1 MVYPFRDPELRQYVI
16 ECMIF
21 RYTEKESMD
30 YIFKK
35 GYNIT
40 DRTFR
45 NIKKDIIKSRFKF
58 FAELLD
64 TGVIDQ
70 HIRAIQSIYHVQRE
84 MWINY
89 EKCEDPYKKV
99 EILTQIVNT
108 LPFLS
113 NYYKATKNVLI
124 FKNKMSVLPQKED
137 SVNLSTCF

>member
-1 MVYPFRDPELRQYVI
+1 
-16 ECMIF
+16 
-21 RYTEKESMD
+21 MD

-45 NIKKDIIKSRFKF
+45 NIKKDIIQSRFKF
-58 FAELLD
+58 FTEFMD

-70 HIRAIQSIYHVQRE
+70 HVRAIQIIYQAQRE

-89 EKCEDPYKKV
+89 EKCQDPYKKV

-113 NYYKATKNVLI
+113 NYYEASRKVLI
-124 FKNKMSVLPQKED
+124 FKNKMSALQQKDFPQNN
-137 SVNLSTCF
+137 SNNSSYL

>member
-1 MVYPFRDPELRQYVI
+1 MVYPFRDPELRQYVL

-21 RYTEKESMD
+21 RYNQKESMK
-30 YIFKK
+30 YIVKK

-58 FAELLD
+58 FAELMD

-124 FKNKMSVLPQKED
+124 FKNKMSPLQQKD
-137 SVNLSTCF
+137 FP

>member
-21 RYTEKESMD
+21 RYTEKESME

-137 SVNLSTCF
+137 SVNLSTCL

>member
-1 MVYPFRDPELRQYVI
+1 MVYPFRDPELRQYVL

-30 YIFKK
+30 YIIKK

-45 NIKKDIIKSRFKF
+45 NIKKDIIQSRFKF
-58 FAELLD
+58 FAELMD

-108 LPFLS
+108 FPFLS
-113 NYYKATKNVLI
+113 NYYKATKNVVI
-124 FKNKMSVLPQKED
+124 FKNKMSSLQQKDFSME
-137 SVNLSTCF
+137 

>member
-1 MVYPFRDPELRQYVI
+1 MVYPFRDPELRQYVL

-21 RYTEKESMD
+21 RYSEKESMD

-45 NIKKDIIKSRFKF
+45 NIKKDIIQSRFKF
-58 FAELLD
+58 FAELMD

-124 FKNKMSVLPQKED
+124 FKNKTSALQQKD
-137 SVNLSTCF
+137 FSIVQQQ

>member
-1 MVYPFRDPELRQYVI
+1 MMVYPFRDPELRQYI
-16 ECMIF
+16 LECMIF
-21 RYTEKESMD
+21 RYSEKESMD

-45 NIKKDIIKSRFKF
+45 NIKKDIINSRFEF
-58 FAELLD
+58 FAELMD

-70 HIRAIQSIYHVQRE
+70 HIRAIQSIYYVQRE

-113 NYYKATKNVLI
+113 NYYKATKNVLV
-124 FKNKMSVLPQKED
+124 FKHKMSALTQKDFSIE
-137 SVNLSTCF
+137 